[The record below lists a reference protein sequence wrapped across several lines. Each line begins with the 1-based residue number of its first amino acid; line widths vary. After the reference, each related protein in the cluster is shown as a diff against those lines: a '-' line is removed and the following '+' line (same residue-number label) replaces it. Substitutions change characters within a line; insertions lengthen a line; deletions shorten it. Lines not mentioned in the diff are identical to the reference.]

1 MLRRFAVAPH
11 AAPRHWAGMTD
22 LAPPP
27 PGLLANASLF
37 LDFDGTLVEIAD
49 TPDAV
54 AVGAGVSPLL
64 VRLSDALA
72 GRIAIVSGRPVR
84 EVRAL
89 LAPAQLAVAGSH
101 GLEIAAADGTV
112 SAPDRPAALDAALA
126 AAEAFATAHPGALVE
141 DKPFGVGLHYRRAP
155 GAAAAVAALAEE
167 LAAAHDLTVQHGKM
181 VAELRLPGRD
191 KGSAVE
197 MLMAEPRRLRTVPVF
212 VGDDV
217 TDEAGFAA
225 AAAMGGAGVLV
236 GPPRATAATWRVDG
250 VAAALAWLD
259 TACRELT

>member
-1 MLRRFAVAPH
+1 
-11 AAPRHWAGMTD
+11 
-22 LAPPP
+22 
-27 PGLLANASLF
+27 
-37 LDFDGTLVEIAD
+37 
-49 TPDAV
+49 
-54 AVGAGVSPLL
+54 
-64 VRLSDALA
+64 
-72 GRIAIVSGRPVR
+72 
-84 EVRAL
+84 
-89 LAPAQLAVAGSH
+89 
-101 GLEIAAADGTV
+101 
-112 SAPDRPAALDAALA
+112 
-126 AAEAFATAHPGALVE
+126 
-141 DKPFGVGLHYRRAP
+141 
-155 GAAAAVAALAEE
+155 
-167 LAAAHDLTVQHGKM
+167 M